1 MEFTGN
7 TKFALP
13 RFQKVR
19 AFVFTLQREE
29 KRPSIRLKEREREG
43 KKEKEFY
50 LADRVAIDI
59 ERNVGH
65 GTTCCIPWMVEFA

>member
-29 KRPSIRLKEREREG
+29 KRASIRLDVGNQKKRERERKRIVPG
-43 KKEKEFY
+43 GQGSHRY
-50 LADRVAIDI
+50 
-59 ERNVGH
+59 
-65 GTTCCIPWMVEFA
+65 